1 MPRTPIAQTVGRW
14 ERLADSVTPDVRTGV
29 LPLEMA
35 HAKLVRFI
43 EEIHQLVR
51 ERDFH
56 EARKQEATRKI
67 QQRLEDGRK
76 SATVLEVLLKHELGH
91 GNEELA
97 RFDIKPLRPRKRRR
111 TSEETPEVE
120 SSSAPDK
127 PST

>member
-14 ERLADSVTPDVRTGV
+14 KRLADSVTPDVRTGV
-29 LPLEMA
+29 VPLEMA

-43 EEIHQLVR
+43 EEVHQLVR

-67 QQRLEDGRK
+67 QKRLEDGRK
-76 SATVLEVLLKHELGH
+76 SATLVEVLLKHELGH
-91 GNEELA
+91 QNEELA

-111 TSEETPEVE
+111 TAEATSDEEKSPAPEM
-120 SSSAPDK
+120 

>member
-14 ERLADSVTPDVRTGV
+14 ERLAGSVTPEDRAGA

-67 QQRLEDGRK
+67 QKRLEDGRK

-91 GNEELA
+91 DNEELA
-97 RFDIKPLRPRKRRR
+97 RFHIKPLRPRKGRR
-111 TSEETPEVE
+111 TAEETTDGEASPASE
-120 SSSAPDK
+120 K